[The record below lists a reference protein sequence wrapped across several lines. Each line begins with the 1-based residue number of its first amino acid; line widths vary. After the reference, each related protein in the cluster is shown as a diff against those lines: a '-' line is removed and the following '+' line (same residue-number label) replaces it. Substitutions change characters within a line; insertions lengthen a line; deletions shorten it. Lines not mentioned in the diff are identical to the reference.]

1 MLIPALLLSLLAGPE
16 ATPTE
21 ALVNCAVTEHSFE
34 ASNNTKQTLVVSFAT
49 PDRRSVLHLALPSNG
64 KLDFSFP
71 EHALRGSW
79 IEISFLSSRHFV
91 STGAMRL
98 PNIGSLNLSS
108 TDGELRGTIPEG
120 TLLPDSIASFVKY
133 PTCASALD
141 VGVPPPSDEP
151 IVDEVTDLRRRC
163 RRPI

>member
-1 MLIPALLLSLLAGPE
+1 MLIPALLLSLLAGPQ
-16 ATPTE
+16 AAPMD
-21 ALVNCAVTEHSFE
+21 ALIHCAVTEHSFE
-34 ASNNTKQTLVVSFAT
+34 ASNNTKQTLVVSFAM

-71 EHALRGSW
+71 EYALRGSW
-79 IEISFLSSRHFV
+79 IEISYLSPRHFV

-98 PNIGSLNLSS
+98 PNIGSLNISS
-108 TDGELRGTIPEG
+108 TDGELRGTLPEG

-133 PTCASALD
+133 PTCSSALD
-141 VGVPPPSDEP
+141 VGVPPPSDDP

>member
-21 ALVNCAVTEHSFE
+21 ALVHCAVTEHSFE

-79 IEISFLSSRHFV
+79 IEISYLSPRHFV

-98 PNIGSLNLSS
+98 PNIGSLNISS
-108 TDGELRGTIPEG
+108 TDGELRGALPEG
-120 TLLPDSIASFVKY
+120 TLLPNSIASFVKY
-133 PTCASALD
+133 PTCSSALD

>member
-1 MLIPALLLSLLAGPE
+1 MLIPSILLSVFAGLETAP
-16 ATPTE
+16 AKAP
-21 ALVNCAVTEHSFE
+21 VQCAITEHSFE
-34 ASNNTKQTLVVSFAT
+34 ANNNTQQTLVVSFAT
-49 PDRRSVLHLALPSNG
+49 PDRRSVLHLVLPSRG

-71 EHALRGSW
+71 EHALRGAW
-79 IEISFLSSRHFV
+79 MEISYLSPQRFI

-98 PNIGSLNLSS
+98 PNIGELDLYS
-108 TDGELRGTIPEG
+108 TDGELRGAIPEG

-133 PTCASALD
+133 PTCSSALD
-141 VGVPPPSDEP
+141 VGTPPPSEEP

>member
-16 ATPTE
+16 VTPTE
-21 ALVNCAVTEHSFE
+21 PIIHCAVTEHSFT
-34 ASNNTKQTLVVSFAT
+34 ASNNTQQALVVSFAT
-49 PDRRSVLHLALPSNG
+49 PNRHSVLHLALPSNG
-64 KLDFSFP
+64 KLNFSFP
-71 EHALRGSW
+71 EYALQGSW
-79 IEISFLSSRHFV
+79 IEISYLSPRHFI

-120 TLLPDSIASFVKY
+120 TLLPDSIASFVKF
-133 PTCASALD
+133 PTCSSALD
-141 VGVPPPSDEP
+141 VGVPPPSDDP

>member
-16 ATPTE
+16 AAPTN
-21 ALVNCAVTEHSFE
+21 ALINCAVTEHSFE
-34 ASNNTKQTLVVSFAT
+34 ANNNTQQTLVVSFAA
-49 PDRRSVLHLALPSNG
+49 PDRRSVLHLVLPSNG

-79 IEISFLSSRHFV
+79 IEVSYFSPRHFV

-98 PNIGSLNLSS
+98 PNIGSINLSS
-108 TDGELRGTIPEG
+108 TDGELRGAVPEG
-120 TLLPDSIASFVKY
+120 TLLPDSIASFVKF
-133 PTCASALD
+133 PTCSSALD
-141 VGVPPPSDEP
+141 VGVPPPSNDP